1 VVGVGAEGERAVEL
15 VQPALADDLLHGA
28 GGLLPK
34 SASIQE
40 LFAEVSRSHRTLH
53 FEIVPLDLRSLTRAK
68 TLSSEAAGG
77 FPQHLHLDAY
87 ACHQK
92 VRGRR

>member
-1 VVGVGAEGERAVEL
+1 VGAEGERAVEL